1 MLMFDTTF
9 TFAWGYNSIFVPSL
23 QVNDFIPPDLY
34 TTPYEDYFWY
44 SYMETTSK
52 QGRVAPYRV
61 AGINGSNCPYNRSY
75 HKSKAIFSGC
85 VVSTFRRYVTCS
97 FGG

>member
-1 MLMFDTTF
+1 MFDTTF

-23 QVNDFIPPDLY
+23 QVDDIIPPDLHV
-34 TTPYEDYFWY
+34 TPYVDYFWY